1 MRINF
6 LVPEI
11 VRSGGIR
18 TVFEY
23 ANRLTALGHE
33 VTVYTPVIPFNA
45 YRPKLKLPIVKHQL
59 KYALKQAAGKP
70 YMPVKKQEP

>member
-1 MRINF
+1 MKINF

-23 ANRLTALGHE
+23 SNRLTKMGHL
-33 VTVYTPVIPFNA
+33 VTVFTPVIPFNA
-45 YRPKLKLPIVKHQL
+45 FLPKIP
-59 KYALKQAAGKP
+59 AAILNTR
-70 YMPVKKQEP
+70 